1 MMGDFIRGC
10 GTRFRARIGSG
21 EAGRA
26 QGAPPERGR
35 LWGAASFANVL
46 ARSLR
51 HVLNGAEVVARNVD
65 DQQLR
70 LPRGGGERMELVELM
85 SELARLLSTRSSTP
99 RRDALRLAH
108 RRIRRYAESRGLGES
123 WCDAVMLQ
131 FLADE
136 HGIGAIA

>member
-1 MMGDFIRGC
+1 MGDFIRGC

-26 QGAPPERGR
+26 QGALPGRGR
-35 LWGAASFANVL
+35 LWGAASSTNAL
-46 ARSLR
+46 ARWLR
-51 HVLNGAEVVARNVD
+51 HVPNDSEVVARNVD

-108 RRIRRYAESRGLGES
+108 RRIRRYAAARGLGES

-131 FLADE
+131 FLAE
-136 HGIGAIA
+136 QHEVRGMA